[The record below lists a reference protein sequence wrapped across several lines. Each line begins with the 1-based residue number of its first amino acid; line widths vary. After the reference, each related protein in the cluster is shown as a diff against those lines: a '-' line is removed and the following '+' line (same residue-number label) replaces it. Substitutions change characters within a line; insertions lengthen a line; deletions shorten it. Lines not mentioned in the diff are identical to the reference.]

1 LFTALPPYRLTAA
14 LQPYEESLHQTSH
27 NMKRKVPM
35 VLMASKLIT
44 RVYQMFNDNAESV
57 GEIRQPL
64 QPAMLGFGRGTVYLD
79 RPMPAVKA
87 DDRVA

>member
-1 LFTALPPYRLTAA
+1 
-14 LQPYEESLHQTSH
+14 
-27 NMKRKVPM
+27 M

-79 RPMPAVKA
+79 RPGPVVKQ
-87 DDRVA
+87 DDRGE